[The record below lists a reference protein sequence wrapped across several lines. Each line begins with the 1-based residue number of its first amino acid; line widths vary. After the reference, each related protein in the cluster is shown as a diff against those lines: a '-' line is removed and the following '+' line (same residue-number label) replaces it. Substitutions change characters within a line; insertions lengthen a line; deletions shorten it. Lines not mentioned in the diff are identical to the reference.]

1 VERGQGEGVAAVSV
15 DSFED
20 TNDEPEPE
28 HIDMGPHEE
37 TPTDRGDDIRDKVL
51 DRMSEL

>member
-1 VERGQGEGVAAVSV
+1 VEGGQGEGVAAVSV

-28 HIDMGPHEE
+28 HIDMGTHEE
-37 TPTDRGDDIRDKVL
+37 TPTDRGDDIRDQVL